1 MLLGIICNRKKHL
14 VDELQSVTYM
24 YLEGVAEYMNVQPVL
39 IPAPMANGTFDA
51 APIIDRIDGILMTG
65 SSSNVHPSRYGHEE
79 TEAHKPFDL
88 ARDEAAFQLFDMALQ
103 RDLPL
108 LAICRGFQELNV
120 ACGGT
125 LNPTVHEVE
134 GRIDHRMPE
143 SDDKDVKFGVQHRV
157 NFTKGG
163 YLNGLFCAESAAV
176 NSLHWQA
183 IDRLGDDLQIEA
195 QAEDGTVEA
204 VKHNTAS
211 YCVGV
216 QWHPEY
222 QAGENIISAPLFADF
237 ERAMKAY
244 TNG

>member
-14 VDELQSVTYM
+14 VDELQSVTHM
-24 YLEGVAEYMNVQPVL
+24 YLEGVAEHMSVQPVL
-39 IPAPMANGTFDA
+39 IPCPMENGTFNA
-51 APIIDRIDGILMTG
+51 APILDRVDGLLMTG
-65 SSSNVHPSRYGHEE
+65 STSNVHPSRYGMAE

-88 ARDEAAFQLFDMALQ
+88 ARDEAAFQLFDMAIE
-103 RDLPL
+103 RDMPL

-125 LNPTVHEVE
+125 LNPTVHELAE
-134 GRIDHRMPE
+134 RLDHRMPE

-157 NFTKGG
+157 NFTKDG
-163 YLNGLFCAESAAV
+163 YLHQLLSVENAAV

-183 IDRLGDDLQIEA
+183 VERLGDNLSVEA
-195 QAEDGTVEA
+195 SAEDGTIEA
-204 VKHNTAS
+204 IKHVAAR

-222 QAGENIISAPLFADF
+222 QAGENIISAALFADF
-237 ERAMKAY
+237 ERAMRDYA
-244 TNG
+244 NG

>member
-14 VDELQSVTYM
+14 VDELQSVTHM

-39 IPAPMANGTFDA
+39 IPSPMVNGTFDA
-51 APIIDRIDGILMTG
+51 APILERVDGILLPG
-65 SSSNVHPSRYGHEE
+65 STSNVHPSRYGMEE

-88 ARDEAAFQLFDMALQ
+88 ARDEAAFQTIEQAIT
-103 RDLPL
+103 RDIPV

-120 ACGGT
+120 ACGGS
-125 LNPTVHEVE
+125 LNPTVHEVD
-134 GRIDHRMPE
+134 GRLDHRMPE
-143 SDDKDVKFGVQHRV
+143 SEEQDVKFGIQHRV
-157 NFTKGG
+157 NFSKDG
-163 YLNGLFCAESAAV
+163 YFHNLLNVESAQV

-183 IDRLGDDLQIEA
+183 VDRLGNNLSVEA
-195 QAEDGTVEA
+195 TAEDGTIEGIRHTGA
-204 VKHNTAS
+204 T

-222 QAGENIISAPLFADF
+222 QAGENIISASLFADF

-244 TNG
+244 ANG

>member
-14 VDELQSVTYM
+14 VDTLQAVTHM
-24 YLEGVAEYMNVQPVL
+24 YLEGVAEHMTVQPVL
-39 IPAPMANGTFDA
+39 IPAAMENGEFQA
-51 APIIDRIDGILMTG
+51 VPILDRIDGILLTG
-65 SSSNVHPSRYGHEE
+65 NTSNVHPSRYGMEE

-88 ARDEAAFQLFDMALQ
+88 ARDDIAMQLIDGALQ
-103 RDLPL
+103 RDMPL
-108 LAICRGFQELNV
+108 LAICRGYQELNV

-125 LNPTVHEVE
+125 LHPTVHEID

-143 SDDKDVKFGVQHRV
+143 SDDTDVKFGVRHRV
-157 NFTKGG
+157 DFAEDG
-163 YLNGLFCAESAAV
+163 YLHHLLGVKSAAV

-183 IDRLGDDLQIEA
+183 VDTLGDNLNIEA
-195 QAEDGTVEA
+195 QAEDGTIEA
-204 VKHNTAS
+204 IKHNRAS

-244 TNG
+244 ANG

>member
-14 VDELQSVTYM
+14 VDELQSVTHM
-24 YLEGVAEYMNVQPVL
+24 YLEGVAEHMSVQPVL
-39 IPAPMANGTFDA
+39 IPCPMANGAINA
-51 APIIDRIDGILMTG
+51 APILDRVDGILMTG
-65 SSSNVHPSRYGHEE
+65 STSNVHPSRYGMDE

-88 ARDEAAFQLFDMALQ
+88 ARDAAAFQLFDMAIE
-103 RDLPL
+103 RDMPL

-125 LNPTVHEVE
+125 LNPTVHEVA
-134 GRIDHRMPE
+134 GRLDHRMPE
-143 SDDKDVKFGVQHRV
+143 SEDKDVKFNVQHRV
-157 NFTKGG
+157 NFSKDG
-163 YLNGLFCAESAAV
+163 YLHQLLGVEDAAV

-183 IDRLGDDLQIEA
+183 VERLGDNLSVEA
-195 QAEDGTVEA
+195 TAEDGTIEA
-204 VKHNTAS
+204 IKHVQAT

-237 ERAMKAY
+237 ERAMRDYA
-244 TNG
+244 NG

>member
-1 MLLGIICNRKKHL
+1 VLLGIICNRKKHL
-14 VDELQSVTYM
+14 VDELQSVTHM
-24 YLEGVAEYMNVQPVL
+24 YLKGVAEHMNVQPVL
-39 IPAPMANGTFDA
+39 IPAPMKNGRFQP
-51 APIIDRIDGILMTG
+51 APIMDRLDGILMTG
-65 SSSNVHPSRYGHEE
+65 STSNVHPSRYRHEE

-88 ARDEAAFQLFDMALQ
+88 ARDDAAFQLFDIAIE
-103 RDLPL
+103 RDMPL

-125 LNPTVHEVE
+125 LTPTVHEID

-143 SDDKDVKFGVQHRV
+143 SDDVDVKFGVQHRV
-157 NFTKGG
+157 NFTQGG
-163 YLNGLFCAESAAV
+163 YLHGLLGAQDAAV

-183 IDRLGDDLQIEA
+183 VDRLGDKLAIEA

-204 VKHNTAS
+204 VKHTEAEF
-211 YCVGV
+211 CVGV

-222 QAGENIISAPLFADF
+222 QAGENIISAPLFGDF

-244 TNG
+244 ANG